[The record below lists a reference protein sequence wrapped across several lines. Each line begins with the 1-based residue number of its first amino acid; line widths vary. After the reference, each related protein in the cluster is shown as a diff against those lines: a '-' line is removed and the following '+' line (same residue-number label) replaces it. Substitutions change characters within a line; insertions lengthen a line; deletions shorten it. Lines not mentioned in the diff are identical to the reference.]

1 VIQVVDYAEIAVNW
15 IIKFVILYFILNLL
29 EDLASWK
36 FWVILMIALLV
47 LFVLV
52 DKLIE
57 IYLKRKKLKGK
68 VIL

>member
-1 VIQVVDYAEIAVNW
+1 MVDYAEIAVNW